1 MCIRDSGW
9 GFLEPNLS
17 EYIDVVPAQQQ
28 INAGWYSGTANA
40 VFQNLAL
47 LDEAGPKY
55 VLILAGDHIYKMDY
69 TRLLADHVNS
79 AADLTMACIELPLQ
93 DVTGFG
99 VISVDEGSRVT
110 AFEEKPANP
119 VPIPDNS
126 LFALASICLLY
137 TSRCV

>member
-1 MCIRDSGW
+1 M
-9 GFLEPNLS
+9 
-17 EYIDVVPAQQQ
+17 
-28 INAGWYSGTANA
+28 
-40 VFQNLAL
+40 AL

-119 VPIPDNS
+119 VPVSYTHLDVYKRQV
-126 LFALASICLLY
+126 LCCASI
-137 TSRCV
+137 TAKKRSA